1 MHGYYRGHRR
11 NDVHTCRGLAGVNV
25 PRLEGAALKKIGTI
39 YINNKEGRVLIVEE
53 AGDVTVISIDA
64 WKAIYKKGEKVVERR
79 DTSSATCP

>member
-1 MHGYYRGHRR
+1 MHDNNRGRRR
-11 NDVHTCRGLAGVNV
+11 NDVYARRSLAGVGLLG
-25 PRLEGAALKKIGTI
+25 LEGVVVTKLGTI

-79 DTSSATCP
+79 DTRSATCP